1 MESKYFIIQF
11 KGYRRNCYHN
21 YLDLPLKNGEY
32 VIVQAE
38 RGEDMGRLV
47 RTASR
52 IEVDIWNDNQ
62 LNILRVAGQDD
73 IDRLRVNRQKEEESF
88 YECLHLIQ
96 EKELKMKL
104 VDVEYQ
110 YDCNK
115 ITFFFTAEKR
125 VDFRELV
132 KDLANIYK
140 TRIELRQIG
149 VRDEAKRFGGFGCC
163 GLKQCCSSWLAE
175 FNPVSTQH
183 AREQGLSL
191 NPSKIS
197 GNCGRLLC
205 CLLYEHPVYEDLN
218 GEFPQIGD
226 KCAVCREEAVI
237 DRVNIFRKY
246 IVARHE
252 DGTEERFSLL
262 DYRKRERQLQNKGKS
277 ARNSGNPAKNSPV
290 QTGKG
295 E

>member
-1 MESKYFIIQF
+1 MVSKYYVVEF
-11 KGYRRNCYHN
+11 KGYRRDSYHN
-21 YLDLPLKNGEY
+21 YLDLPLIINEY

-38 RGEDMGRLV
+38 RGEDMGKIIRKGSP
-47 RTASR
+47 RE
-52 IEVDIWNDNQ
+52 IENAGDDT
-62 LNILRVAGQDD
+62 LNILRVANTDD

-88 YECLHLIQ
+88 FECLRFIQ
-96 EKELKMKL
+96 DKNLKMKL

-115 ITFFFTAEKR
+115 ITFYFTAEKR

-149 VRDEAKRFGGFGCC
+149 VRDEAKRLGGFGCC
-163 GLKQCCSSWLAE
+163 GLQQCCCSWLSS

-183 AREQGLSL
+183 AREQNLSL

-205 CLLYEHPVYEDLN
+205 CLLYEHPVYEELSR
-218 GEFPQIGD
+218 EFPKIGERCNIC
-226 KCAVCREEAVI
+226 KEEAKV
-237 DRVNIFRKY
+237 DRINIFRG
-246 IVARHE
+246 IVIAKHD
-252 DGTEERFSLL
+252 DGTEEKISIL
-262 DYRKRERQLQNKGKS
+262 DYRKKERTFKRK
-277 ARNSGNPAKNSPV
+277 KYC
-290 QTGKG
+290 
-295 E
+295 